1 MNSSRMEEILN
12 ATNYPDSP
20 SVKLALR
27 AVWYET
33 AKVSEAKI
41 TEQEREIK
49 RLENL
54 VQGRDIDGVLIPGKP
69 LQQL

>member
-12 ATNYPDSP
+12 TTNYPDSL

-27 AVWYET
+27 AVWHET
-33 AKVSEAKI
+33 AKASEDKI
-41 TEQEREIK
+41 TELEREIK
-49 RLENL
+49 RLKNL

-69 LQQL
+69 LRQL

>member
-1 MNSSRMEEILN
+1 MNSNRMEEILN
-12 ATNYPDSP
+12 TTNYSDSR

-33 AKVSEAKI
+33 AKASEDKI
-41 TEQEREIK
+41 TELEREIK
-49 RLENL
+49 RLKNL

-69 LQQL
+69 LRQL

>member
-1 MNSSRMEEILN
+1 MNSRRMEEILN
-12 ATNYPDSP
+12 TTNYSDSR

-33 AKVSEAKI
+33 AKASEDKI
-41 TEQEREIK
+41 AELEREVK
-49 RLENL
+49 RLKNL

-69 LQQL
+69 LRQL